1 MLKLIEN
8 EESRKFYCLLITH
21 LQLATHAIHSLQSI
35 QRETIYFFFWRMKLV
50 SYPLYII
57 RVGVVMVGKGV
68 KIKKDEKRKEKK
80 ESALNELGGVLRQ
93 IVQQDQL
100 ELLPPTTYQLRFHSL
115 AHKTKQNGQSRQRHR
130 ESQRLRAKGTEL

>member
-1 MLKLIEN
+1 M
-8 EESRKFYCLLITH
+8 
-21 LQLATHAIHSLQSI
+21 
-35 QRETIYFFFWRMKLV
+35 
-50 SYPLYII
+50 
-57 RVGVVMVGKGV
+57 
-68 KIKKDEKRKEKK
+68 IKKEKK

-100 ELLPPTTYQLRFHSL
+100 ELLPPTTYQFRFHSL

>member
-1 MLKLIEN
+1 
-8 EESRKFYCLLITH
+8 
-21 LQLATHAIHSLQSI
+21 
-35 QRETIYFFFWRMKLV
+35 MKLV

-68 KIKKDEKRKEKK
+68 KIKKDEKKKRKK

-100 ELLPPTTYQLRFHSL
+100 ELLPPTNFVFIL
-115 AHKTKQNGQSRQRHR
+115 
-130 ESQRLRAKGTEL
+130 

>member
-1 MLKLIEN
+1 
-8 EESRKFYCLLITH
+8 
-21 LQLATHAIHSLQSI
+21 
-35 QRETIYFFFWRMKLV
+35 MKLV

-68 KIKKDEKRKEKK
+68 KIKKDEKKKEKK

-100 ELLPPTTYQLRFHSL
+100 ELLPPTTYQFRFHSL